1 MGGVKPGTE
10 SPFKPLTEIKRRVTV
25 YETPR
30 TRSSLLL
37 RLRGERDERAWAE
50 FLLLYEPL
58 VLRLMRRRGLQESDA
73 RDTTQQVL
81 LRISVAIER
90 YQPDGAEA
98 SFRRWLFR
106 VARNVVVTFLTRQ
119 ARRAEVMDDRQIE
132 ELLDAT
138 VPASAESDLFD
149 AAYRQQVLAW
159 ATEQVRCEF
168 RESTWQA
175 FVETSIN
182 GRAIAEVASEL
193 KLSPGSVYV
202 ARSRIIARLRAKV
215 EEFESEA

>member
-1 MGGVKPGTE
+1 MD
-10 SPFKPLTEIKRRVTV
+10 
-25 YETPR
+25 ETPR
-30 TRSSLLL
+30 TRPSLLL

-50 FLLLYEPL
+50 FLVLYEPL
-58 VLRLMRRRGLQESDA
+58 VLRLMRRRGLQETDA

-81 LRISVAIER
+81 LRISGAIER

-106 VARNVVVTFLTRQ
+106 VARNVVVTFLMKRSKQ
-119 ARRAEVMDDRQIE
+119 AEVWGDRQIAE
-132 ELLDAT
+132 VLDAT
-138 VPASAESDLFD
+138 LPDSAESDLFD
-149 AAYRQQVLAW
+149 HEYRQQVLAW
-159 ATEQVRCEF
+159 ATEQVRREF
-168 RESTWQA
+168 RETTWQA

-193 KLSPGSVYV
+193 NLLPGSVYV

-215 EEFESEA
+215 EEFEHDM

>member
-1 MGGVKPGTE
+1 M
-10 SPFKPLTEIKRRVTV
+10 TV
-25 YETPR
+25 DETPR
-30 TRSSLLL
+30 TRPSLLL

-81 LRISVAIER
+81 LRISGAIER

-106 VARNVVVTFLTRQ
+106 VARNVVVTFLSRQ
-119 ARRAEVMDDRQIE
+119 ARRPELLDDRQIE
-132 ELLDAT
+132 EVLNAT
-138 VPASAESDLFD
+138 LPASAESDLFD
-149 AAYRQQVLAW
+149 AEYRQQVLAW

-168 RESTWQA
+168 RDSTWQA

-182 GRAIAEVASEL
+182 GRAIVEVASEL
-193 KLSPGSVYV
+193 SLSAGSVYV
-202 ARSRIIARLRAKV
+202 ARSRIIARLKAKV
-215 EEFESEA
+215 EDFEKEN

>member
-1 MGGVKPGTE
+1 M
-10 SPFKPLTEIKRRVTV
+10 
-25 YETPR
+25 
-30 TRSSLLL
+30 
-37 RLRGERDERAWAE
+37 RLRGERDERAWGE

-58 VLRLMRRRGLQESDA
+58 VLRLMRQRGLQESDA

-81 LRISVAIER
+81 LRISGAIER

-119 ARRAEVMDDRQIE
+119 SRRAEVMDDRQVVE
-132 ELLDAT
+132 MLDAT

-149 AAYRQQVLAW
+149 AEYRQQVLAW

-168 RESTWQA
+168 RDSTWQA

-182 GRAIAEVASEL
+182 GRAIAEVATEL

-215 EEFESEA
+215 EEFEAE

>member
-106 VARNVVVTFLTRQ
+106 VARNVVVTFVTRQ

>member
-1 MGGVKPGTE
+1 M
-10 SPFKPLTEIKRRVTV
+10 

-30 TRSSLLL
+30 TRPSLLV
-37 RLRGERDERAWAE
+37 RLRGERDERAWGE

-58 VLRLMRRRGLQESDA
+58 VLRLMRQRGLQESDA

-81 LRISVAIER
+81 LRISGAIER

-119 ARRAEVMDDRQIE
+119 SRRAEVMDDRQVVE
-132 ELLDAT
+132 MLDAT

-149 AAYRQQVLAW
+149 AEYRQQVLAW

-168 RESTWQA
+168 RDSTWQA

-182 GRAIAEVASEL
+182 GRAIAEVATEL

-215 EEFESEA
+215 EEFEAE

>member
-1 MGGVKPGTE
+1 M
-10 SPFKPLTEIKRRVTV
+10 TV

-30 TRSSLLL
+30 TRPSLLL

-58 VLRLMRRRGLQESDA
+58 VLRLMRRRGLQESDV

-81 LRISVAIER
+81 LRISGAIER

-119 ARRAEVMDDRQIE
+119 SRREELLDDRQIE
-132 ELLDAT
+132 ELLNTTLA
-138 VPASAESDLFD
+138 ASPESDLFD
-149 AAYRQQVLAW
+149 VEYRQQVLAW

-168 RESTWQA
+168 RDSTWQA

-182 GRAIAEVASEL
+182 GRAIAEVAREL
-193 KLSPGSVYV
+193 NLSPGSVYV
-202 ARSRIIARLRAKV
+202 ARSRIISRLRAKV
-215 EEFESEA
+215 EEFENDM